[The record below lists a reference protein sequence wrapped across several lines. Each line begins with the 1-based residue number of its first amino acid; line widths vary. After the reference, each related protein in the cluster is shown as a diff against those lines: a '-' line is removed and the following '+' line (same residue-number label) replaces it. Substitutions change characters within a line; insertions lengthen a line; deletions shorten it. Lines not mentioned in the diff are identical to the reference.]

1 MGISIAE
8 VIKKFIA
15 NKMLLSLNSSIDF
28 ETATLIAMEFD
39 VKVLKESASAGMQDL
54 LEGNLQSILEMDKA
68 SDTKEER
75 PPIVTIMGHVDHGKT
90 SLLDYLRKTSMAGK
104 EHGGITQSIG

>member
-1 MGISIAE
+1 MGVPIAD

-28 ETATLIAMEFD
+28 ETATLIAMEFEI
-39 VKVLKESASAGMQDL
+39 KVTKESSSAGMTDI
-54 LEGNLQSILEMDKA
+54 LEGNLQSILELDKN
-68 SDTKEER
+68 SETKEER

-90 SLLDYLRKTSMAGK
+90 TLLDYLRQTVVARK
-104 EHGGITQSIG
+104 EHG